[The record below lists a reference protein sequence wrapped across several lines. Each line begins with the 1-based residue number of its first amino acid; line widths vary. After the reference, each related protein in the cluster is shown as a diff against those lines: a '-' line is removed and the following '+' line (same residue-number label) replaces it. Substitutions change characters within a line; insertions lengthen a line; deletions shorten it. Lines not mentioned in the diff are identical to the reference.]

1 MCGFIGLYNKNFS
14 NIRYSGNHLKGLL
27 RHRGPDYAS
36 MVKEDN
42 LLLVHNRL
50 SIIDLSEEAN
60 QPFVSADTGNIL
72 VFNGEIYNYKQLKKK
87 YKDIKWQTNSDTEVI
102 IRLYDLLGTAFV
114 SELNGIFAFAI
125 YDKKY
130 RKILLYRDRFGV
142 KPLYYKIENGNI
154 YFSSEIKGILYFLK
168 DYGWNYKALYDYLEF
183 GLMCHDEETFID
195 GIYSLSPGT
204 FLEMNLSGGQ
214 SSKYTYWDIGSA
226 DLSHKS
232 EDEVYEETLFLLQDS
247 VRLNLVSD
255 VEIGVSLSSGLDSTL
270 LFYLLREQ
278 GADSLRAFTFG
289 FEERKYDEVRR
300 VHQNNLPETW

>member
-102 IRLYDLLGTAFV
+102 IRLYDLLGTADFV
-114 SELNGIFAFAI
+114 DRSGDLGALDVGCADCGVGTIINQEDIVEGEFIALF
-125 YDKKY
+125 
-130 RKILLYRDRFGV
+130 KIPFNLLDFKGV
-142 KPLYYKIENGNI
+142 
-154 YFSSEIKGILYFLK
+154 
-168 DYGWNYKALYDYLEF
+168 A
-183 GLMCHDEETFID
+183 
-195 GIYSLSPGT
+195 
-204 FLEMNLSGGQ
+204 
-214 SSKYTYWDIGSA
+214 
-226 DLSHKS
+226 
-232 EDEVYEETLFLLQDS
+232 
-247 VRLNLVSD
+247 
-255 VEIGVSLSSGLDSTL
+255 
-270 LFYLLREQ
+270 
-278 GADSLRAFTFG
+278 
-289 FEERKYDEVRR
+289 
-300 VHQNNLPETW
+300 